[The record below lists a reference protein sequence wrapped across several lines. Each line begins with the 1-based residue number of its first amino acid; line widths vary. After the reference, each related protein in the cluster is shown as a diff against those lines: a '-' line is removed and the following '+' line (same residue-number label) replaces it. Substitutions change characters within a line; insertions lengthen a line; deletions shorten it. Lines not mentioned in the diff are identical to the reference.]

1 MTMTQTALE
10 PTHPPL
16 SRDLP
21 APRRRRRRGE
31 SLAVYLIPG
40 GLLFLAVILVPMG
53 MNVWYSLHQWY
64 GVGPMKWIGLRNYTG
79 LLHDATFWASFGHQ
93 MGLVVAMAIV
103 PTIVGLLLAAGLF
116 DYIGTRFGA
125 RAASILRACIY
136 VPQVMPLAVMG
147 VVWGWILN
155 PQIGVLNGLLKD
167 VGLGSLQHDWL
178 GDPKTALYTV
188 MAVMVWVQIGFPL
201 VIFMAGMQRIDPSL
215 HEAAEVDGAG
225 WWQRFFRITVPIMR
239 PETYVVLLMTTI
251 GALKSF
257 AAIYTLTQG
266 GPGTS
271 TNVPAYYSYANFF
284 QTTKVGYGAAIAT
297 VMTVITVVVTLVL
310 LRLQSRQQEVQ
321 G

>member
-1 MTMTQTALE
+1 MPMSETTMPAPARAPGSTAA
-10 PTHPPL
+10 
-16 SRDLP
+16 
-21 APRRRRRRGE
+21 APRRGIRRHD
-31 SLAVYLIPG
+31 SLALYLVPG
-40 GLLFLAVILVPMG
+40 AVLFAAVILVPMG

-64 GVGPMKWIGLRNYTG
+64 GVGPMTWVGLRNYTQ
-79 LLHDATFWASFGHQ
+79 LFHDATFWASFEHQ
-93 MGLVVAMAIV
+93 VGLVLAMAVV
-103 PTIVGLLLAAGLF
+103 PTVIGLVLAAGLF
-116 DYIGTRFGA
+116 DYIGGRFGA
-125 RAASILRACIY
+125 RATSILRACIY

-178 GDPKTALYTV
+178 GDPHTALYTV

-271 TNVPAYYSYANFF
+271 TDVPSYYSYANFF
-284 QTTKVGYGAAIAT
+284 ETTKVGYGAAIAT
-297 VMTVITVVVTLVL
+297 VMTVITIVVTLVL
-310 LRLQSRQQEVQ
+310 LRLQSRRQEVQ
-321 G
+321 D

>member
-1 MTMTQTALE
+1 MSQAALE
-10 PTHPPL
+10 PARPPGTTPEAAAV
-16 SRDLP
+16 RG
-21 APRRRRRRGE
+21 RRRRE
-31 SLAVYLIPG
+31 SLALYLLPG
-40 GLLFLAVILVPMG
+40 AALFVAVILIPMG

-64 GVGPMKWIGLRNYTG
+64 GIGPMKWVGLQNYVR
-79 LLHDATFWASFGHQ
+79 LFHDSTFWTSFEHQ
-93 MGLVVAMAIV
+93 VGLVLAMAVV
-103 PTIVGLLLAAGLF
+103 PTVVGLVLAAGLF
-116 DYIGTRFGA
+116 DYIGARFGGRTA
-125 RAASILRACIY
+125 GLLRACIY
-136 VPQVMPLAVMG
+136 LPQVMPLAVMG

-155 PQIGVLNGLLKD
+155 PRIGALNGLLGD
-167 VGLGSLQHDWL
+167 VGLGSLRHDWL
-178 GDPKTALYTV
+178 GDPRTALYTV

-215 HEAAEVDGAG
+215 HEAAEVDGAD

-271 TNVPAYYSYANFF
+271 TNVPSYYSYANFF
-284 QTTKVGYGAAIAT
+284 ETTRVGYGAAIAT

-310 LRLQSRQQEVQ
+310 LRLQSRQQEVRD
-321 G
+321 